1 MDPTARRPGKPIVLR
16 ANSEGGTPLQAQ
28 EMLRWMP
35 GSDGDV
41 LCAAYEGGLV
51 VVWDLLSQSV
61 LYRLPCID
69 AITAIAWQHQPY
81 LRIHNGG
88 GGDAAAP
95 PLLVTMMLGRKC
107 VVWSEGRVVSAFDLR
122 CDDENAPGYIAWC
135 PPDPSLPAYGNYLAA
150 SAGGNETPLIFDATP
165 VVKEASRRFMTG
177 VKQQQ
182 QQVVKGL
189 AFLLQAL
196 AVLLMLVFRTTDP
209 ASWLNGVPGIKN
221 CGNPGASGLTVAEL
235 EDIEQCYRDQ
245 LGYRFGTGAVIV
257 FLIQCIFS
265 LLGSTVGMAVTGS
278 WWILKFLMVPGLGFL
293 LILVPNTFFNTLID
307 VYTGIL
313 FIFIVLQ
320 LVVLLDFGY
329 SWNDL
334 WVSNAIEDQ
343 RGDMLNEKA
352 GKKWYIALTSIS
364 VIMYLWF
371 IAAFIWM
378 FTLTGGSST
387 LNAVLSVTFVITI
400 LLVIFSWTEW
410 AKAGALLPSAV
421 VALYVTWLAYC
432 SSLSNYA
439 YQASPNAAR
448 QVIGYI
454 VAAVVFI
461 YMSTRVANPVLV
473 RQDDTNIDDVAV
485 ATVQQEKRDSQNAA
499 RTAGKAGGDDDA
511 VAKLANIDVG
521 AAPVDGTAGQP
532 DLEGGGQTQQTT
544 TNVAEDST
552 SVSWW
557 HVLFLNIVHLTGAM
571 YLTVLSTKWISNPLT
586 PADGRTASRQ
596 LDYWIQVTAM
606 WTMLALFAW
615 TLVAP
620 VLFKNRNFS
629 GTCVVVGMGR
639 PRIRQGSGDI
649 VHGNRPLM
657 GVCYSSNNKKQRQ
670 QSWWSR
676 CVKVVSKRG
685 RRQARA
691 DGVQSAR
698 YHQYDR
704 MAEERMVVVGEST
717 GRRQSVSR
725 VKEVGAKAASPQL
738 RESSHTKAK
747 RPNNSGQSKRAS
759 NKERGGG
766 SPKASR
772 RSHPSP
778 ARGRRGKPRRGERT
792 AAVVEQGA
800 VKIPWACC
808 CSVITGPEWSADGGD
823 ESLSTFIL
831 CADREC
837 QWRPVDE
844 AGMSCQRRIAKL
856 LLKNALPH
864 FHQNEDQTTAATTGP
879 PRRSRSQMDV
889 RVLPPPREDQ
899 PRADR
904 QCCSLLSA
912 SPEGSGEVLETF
924 ILCDDEKCQ
933 SSGECG
939 SVQHRVARALAAAA
953 VEDRGKE
960 LARLLS
966 VREDIEAQLVRAGK
980 RLKVQGSVNGTD
992 KPLG

>member
-1 MDPTARRPGKPIVLR
+1 MG
-16 ANSEGGTPLQAQ
+16 
-28 EMLRWMP
+28 
-35 GSDGDV
+35 
-41 LCAAYEGGLV
+41 C
-51 VVWDLLSQSV
+51 
-61 LYRLPCID
+61 C
-69 AITAIAWQHQPY
+69 AITGI
-81 LRIHNGG
+81 
-88 GGDAAAP
+88 AAACCC
-95 PLLVTMMLGRKC
+95 C
-107 VVWSEGRVVSAFDLR
+107 VGTT
-122 CDDENAPGYIAWC
+122 
-135 PPDPSLPAYGNYLAA
+135 GNTE
-150 SAGGNETPLIFDATP
+150 SI
-165 VVKEASRRFMTG
+165 K
-177 VKQQQ
+177 
-182 QQVVKGL
+182 VVKGL

-278 WWILKFLMVPGLGFL
+278 WWILKFLLVPGLGFL
-293 LILVPNTFFNTLID
+293 LILVPNSFFNTLID

-432 SSLSNYA
+432 SCLSNYA
-439 YQASPNAAR
+439 YAASPNAAR

-485 ATVQQEKRDSQNAA
+485 ATVQQEKRDSQRAA
-499 RTAGKAGGDDDA
+499 TTAGKAGGDDDA

-521 AAPVDGTAGQP
+521 AAPVDGTAGGP
-532 DLEGGGQTQQTT
+532 DLEGGGQTQQTA

-552 SVSWW
+552 TVSWW
-557 HVLFLNIVHLTGAM
+557 QVLFLNIVHLTGAM

-620 VLFKNRNFS
+620 VLFKNRNFG
-629 GTCVVVGMGR
+629 GTCVVVGVGR

-649 VHGNRPLM
+649 VHDNRPLM
-657 GVCYSSNNKKQRQ
+657 GVCYSSNSKKQPQPQQQQ

-676 CVKVVSKRG
+676 CVRVVS
-685 RRQARA
+685 RRNRREARA

-698 YHQYDR
+698 YHKYDR
-704 MAEERMVVVGEST
+704 MAEERMVVVGKSS

-738 RESSHTKAK
+738 RESGHTKVK
-747 RPNNSGQSKRAS
+747 KPNNSVQSKRTS
-759 NKERGGG
+759 HRERGGG
-766 SPKASR
+766 SPKGSR

-778 ARGRRGKPRRGERT
+778 ARGRRGKPRRGEGT

-808 CSVITGPEWSADGGD
+808 CSVITGPEWCADGGD

-831 CADREC
+831 CTDREC

-856 LLKNALPH
+856 LLKSALPH

-879 PRRSRSQMDV
+879 TRRSGSKVDV
-889 RVLPPPREDQ
+889 RVLPPTREDQ
-899 PRADR
+899 PTEDARR
-904 QCCSLLSA
+904 CCSLLSA
-912 SPEGSGEVLETF
+912 SPEGSGEVRETF

-933 SSGECG
+933 ASGECG
-939 SVQHRVARALAAAA
+939 SVQHRVARAL
-953 VEDRGKE
+953 V
-960 LARLLS
+960 
-966 VREDIEAQLVRAGK
+966 
-980 RLKVQGSVNGTD
+980 GSVINRQMMGR
-992 KPLG
+992 GEFHAVVA